1 MEAELSFSFRCGCLH
16 VYGDGTRCEV
26 LLRLPFAGCFC
37 VQIGVLSGLQASLR
51 SLRLDFQCVSECF
64 ALRFLILVWIGVKLS
79 LALSFMLIS
88 MQRKM
93 IKRCRSLTL
102 QVSAHEAGDS
112 GCIFLSCA
120 LPSKAPH
127 YPVCADAALCICCCY
142 AIGCFDPSV
151 LQNCIKTPVDS
162 VPRQNGN
169 AWVPVLANPA

>member
-1 MEAELSFSFRCGCLH
+1 
-16 VYGDGTRCEV
+16 
-26 LLRLPFAGCFC
+26 
-37 VQIGVLSGLQASLR
+37 
-51 SLRLDFQCVSECF
+51 
-64 ALRFLILVWIGVKLS
+64 
-79 LALSFMLIS
+79 
-88 MQRKM
+88 M

-120 LPSKAPH
+120 LPTKAPH
-127 YPVCADAALCICCCY
+127 SPVCADAALCICCCY